1 MAVRVVTRVTLLLA
15 GRGLATVLLV
25 AGMTALSSASANA
38 GVHRDPIAAVE
49 RSIAKTRTAPAPE
62 GTEPPAVALAFAG
75 ILLLAALPPVHRV
88 YVYHRSEWR

>member
-1 MAVRVVTRVTLLLA
+1 MAVRVVTRLTVLLA
-15 GRGLATVLLV
+15 GLGLATVLLV

-38 GVHRDPIAAVE
+38 GVNRDPVAAVE
-49 RSIAKTRTAPAPE
+49 RGVAKTRTAPAPR
-62 GTEPPAVALAFAG
+62 GAEPPVVALIFAG

>member
-1 MAVRVVTRVTLLLA
+1 MAVRVVTRVALLLA
-15 GRGLATVLLV
+15 GLGLATVLLV

-38 GVHRDPIAAVE
+38 AGHRDPVAAVE
-49 RSIAKTRTAPAPE
+49 RGVARTRTAPAPQ
-62 GTEPPAVALAFAG
+62 GTEPPAVALIFAG